1 MLQVPLI
8 PYAEEEK
15 NYGKKAGSNRNNKG
29 VYHLA
34 RMQEKFQL
42 YNTMITL
49 YQRLSENWADYDCK
63 KADRGEDPAYFSCD
77 EAWEVFFLAGKLQ
90 TLLPNVKM
98 VTILESIADSC
109 RYRTEPIMRKQ
120 FLLYVL
126 QTLEVQN
133 VEA

>member
-1 MLQVPLI
+1 MVQVLSKRL
-8 PYAEEEK
+8 AEEEQ

-29 VYHLA
+29 VYHLDW
-34 RMQEKFQL
+34 MLGMFQF
-42 YNTMITL
+42 YSTMTTL

-63 KADRGEDPAYFSCD
+63 KVERGEDPAYYSCD
-77 EAWEVFFLAGKLQ
+77 EAWEVFFLAAKLQ
-90 TLLPNVKM
+90 TLLPHVKM